1 MLDQGSGQKASTK
14 TGFRQFV
21 ADTLAS
27 QLKRK
32 YGMITRMMMKF
43 LTGLD
48 TINVTVNTEGQ
59 KLKSL

>member
-1 MLDQGSGQKASTK
+1 MLDQGGGQKASPK

-32 YGMITRMMMKF
+32 YGITTRMMMKF
-43 LTGLD
+43 LTGPD
-48 TINVTVNTEGQ
+48 TINVTVNTEPQ